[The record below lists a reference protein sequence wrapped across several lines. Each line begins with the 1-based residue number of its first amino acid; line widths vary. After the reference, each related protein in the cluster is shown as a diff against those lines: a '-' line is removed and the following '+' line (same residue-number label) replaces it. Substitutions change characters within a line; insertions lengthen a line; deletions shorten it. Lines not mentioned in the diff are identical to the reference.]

1 MNIKK
6 VQRVLTSIDGV
17 MGIMITYDT
26 GEKLKLSTIDLKL
39 LLEMADR
46 DGSDYWWL
54 SSDLYSELQDL
65 KTRIEAEKLKK
76 TAKRIDDMTETPT
89 GC

>member
-17 MGIMITYDT
+17 MGIIITYDT
-26 GEKLKLSTIDLKL
+26 GEKLKLSSIDLKL

-76 TAKRIDDMTETPT
+76 TAKRIDDMTETTT